1 MVDHVDDEAHS
12 DIDDE
17 ECPHG
22 LDPAWCTFCRRKA
35 AGILPGG
42 VRPARPAPATQ
53 PRKAPA
59 TRRAPASSPG
69 PSPRPASR
77 APAPRGPAD
86 SLVALRK
93 VLFHAS
99 AYGAWPLIAESGLF
113 PTSALLAGDPRAQA
127 PRSQS
132 IDVAHPSGQAIS
144 VRDQRS
150 MIRAN
155 IESHLDGIGLA
166 EWLDILN
173 ERVFLF
179 ARQKDLLTFM
189 GRYQETEGQDV
200 LVFDTARLMAAAKGR
215 VEVATVSP
223 TEPVPWQR
231 CRCRNRTTFEAI
243 DTFDGDVA
251 EIQEVTVVGGLQ
263 NVGDLVTRVTRYH
276 PDRTTE
282 VLLG

>member
-1 MVDHVDDEAHS
+1 
-12 DIDDE
+12 
-17 ECPHG
+17 
-22 LDPAWCTFCRRKA
+22 
-35 AGILPGG
+35 
-42 VRPARPAPATQ
+42 
-53 PRKAPA
+53 
-59 TRRAPASSPG
+59 
-69 PSPRPASR
+69 
-77 APAPRGPAD
+77 
-86 SLVALRK
+86 
-93 VLFHAS
+93 
-99 AYGAWPLIAESGLF
+99 
-113 PTSALLAGDPRAQA
+113 
-127 PRSQS
+127 
-132 IDVAHPSGQAIS
+132 
-144 VRDQRS
+144 

-155 IESHLDGIGLA
+155 IESHLDGIGLP

-223 TEPVPWQR
+223 TGPVPWQR
-231 CRCRNRTTFEAI
+231 CRCRNRSTFQAI

-263 NVGDLVTRVTRYH
+263 KVGDLVTRVTRYH

-282 VLLG
+282 VLFG